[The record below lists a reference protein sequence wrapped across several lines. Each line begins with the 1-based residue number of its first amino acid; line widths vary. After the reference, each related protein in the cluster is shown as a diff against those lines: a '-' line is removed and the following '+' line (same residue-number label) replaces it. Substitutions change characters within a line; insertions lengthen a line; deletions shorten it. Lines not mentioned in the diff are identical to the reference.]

1 ENRSRQPVLSRQPG
15 LGVRAAGAPRSRRSA
30 PDGGGGSAAEE
41 LGRPGSSGRPASEA
55 ASARR
60 RDRGVAARARRRR
73 RGDRPWQDREEDK
86 RGTGAAEEMKA
97 GGTRQK
103 ATASGWLAAFCLFPF
118 AFCLFACTPKPP
130 ALPAGA
136 PSPFPEYQQ
145 AWTEAT
151 RECAGVQTLTASLA
165 MSGKVAKTTLRGR
178 IDAGFAAPSS
188 LRLEAVAPFGRPV
201 FVLVATGDAG
211 TLLLER
217 DNRVLRG
224 ARPADIVEAL
234 AGVPLGAADLRAV
247 VTGCG
252 LWAAA
257 SPHEGRRY
265 ADGWAAVDLDDGTA
279 FLRQANARWRMAA
292 AASPHMTVRYGLD
305 GDGAP

>member
-1 ENRSRQPVLSRQPG
+1 
-15 LGVRAAGAPRSRRSA
+15 
-30 PDGGGGSAAEE
+30 
-41 LGRPGSSGRPASEA
+41 
-55 ASARR
+55 
-60 RDRGVAARARRRR
+60 
-73 RGDRPWQDREEDK
+73 
-86 RGTGAAEEMKA
+86 MKA

-136 PSPFPEYQQ
+136 ASPFPEYQQ

-151 RECAGVQTLTASLA
+151 RECARVQTLTASLA

-265 ADGWAAVDLDDGTA
+265 ADGWAAIDLDDGTA
-279 FLRQANARWRMAA
+279 FLRQANARWRIAA
-292 AASPHMTVRYGLD
+292 ASSPHMTVRYDLD
-305 GDGAP
+305 RDGRPSTIRIFTDASTTAADLTLRVSQVDINVTLTPRTFTIDVPRDAAPITLDELRRAGPLGR

>member
-1 ENRSRQPVLSRQPG
+1 ENRSRQSVLSRQPG

-136 PSPFPEYQQ
+136 ASPFPEYQQ

-151 RECAGVQTLTASLA
+151 RECAGVQTLRASL
-165 MSGKVAKTTLRGR
+165 
-178 IDAGFAAPSS
+178 
-188 LRLEAVAPFGRPV
+188 
-201 FVLVATGDAG
+201 
-211 TLLLER
+211 
-217 DNRVLRG
+217 
-224 ARPADIVEAL
+224 
-234 AGVPLGAADLRAV
+234 
-247 VTGCG
+247 
-252 LWAAA
+252 
-257 SPHEGRRY
+257 
-265 ADGWAAVDLDDGTA
+265 DLDDGTA
-279 FLRQANARWRMAA
+279 FLRQANARWRIAA
-292 AASPHMTVRYGLD
+292 ASSPHMTVRYDLD
-305 GDGAP
+305 RDGRPSTIRIFTDASTTAADLTLRVSQVDINVTLTPRTFTVDVPRDAAPITLDELRRAGPLGR